1 MKWELEMEVKVLKM
15 KDKKTRCDKVGNA
28 VEKGK

>member
-15 KDKKTRCDKVGNA
+15 KDKKTRCDKVGRA